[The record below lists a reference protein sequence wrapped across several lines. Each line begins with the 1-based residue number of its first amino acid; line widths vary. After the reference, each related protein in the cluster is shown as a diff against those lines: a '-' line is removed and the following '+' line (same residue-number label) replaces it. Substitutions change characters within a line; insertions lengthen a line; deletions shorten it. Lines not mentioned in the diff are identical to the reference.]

1 MVTFP
6 IAGKFKNIPLFH
18 LQYIFFQIKDFP
30 WELSFFFNVCRSE
43 VKQSGWLTSSQP
55 LEDQITEER
64 KKPIHRTT
72 RITSTRFTATPRTR
86 HQPAKLTPIPVTV
99 PQPTQLT
106 PRRLLPTTRNVSYTS
121 HQIKVYTR
129 NEDQDQMSQAM
140 LPPTTTALVV
150 KKPVR

>member
-1 MVTFP
+1 MGV
-6 IAGKFKNIPLFH
+6 K
-18 LQYIFFQIKDFP
+18 
-30 WELSFFFNVCRSE
+30 FFFLMSAE
-43 VKQSGWLTSSQP
+43 VKLNKVDGLQVLNLLKIKSLKK
-55 LEDQITEER
+55 R

-86 HQPAKLTPIPVTV
+86 HQPTKLTPIPVTV

-106 PRRLLPTTRNVSYTS
+106 PRRLLPTTQSVSYTS
-121 HQIKVYTR
+121 HQMKVYTR
-129 NEDQDQMSQAM
+129 NEDEDQTFQVM

>member
-1 MVTFP
+1 MTFP

-18 LQYIFFQIKDFP
+18 LQYIFFFP
-30 WELSFFFNVCRSE
+30 NKRFSLGVKFFLFNVCRSE
-43 VKQSGWLTSSQP
+43 VKQSGWFTSSQP
-55 LEDQITEER
+55 LEDEITEER

-106 PRRLLPTTRNVSYTS
+106 PRRLLPTTQSVSYTS
-121 HQIKVYTR
+121 HQMKVYTR
-129 NEDQDQMSQAM
+129 NEDQDQTVSSNA
-140 LPPTTTALVV
+140 TSNYNCFGC
-150 KKPVR
+150 